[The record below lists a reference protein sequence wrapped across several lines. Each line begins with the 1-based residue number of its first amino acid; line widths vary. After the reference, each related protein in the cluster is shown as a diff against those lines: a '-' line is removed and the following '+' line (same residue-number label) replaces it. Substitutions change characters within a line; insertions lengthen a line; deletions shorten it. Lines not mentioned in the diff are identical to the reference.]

1 MTVSGGAGYWGWGV
15 VIGLNLILARK
26 CWKEMDL
33 ASLQN
38 LTWGLESLK
47 KKCTG
52 HWGIEG
58 QLRRGHLATFL
69 SFPWVEGL
77 VEAASLSSLWGL
89 IIAYANSLAFIAI
102 RVVSDITNR
111 LQGLAIFEL
120 LHSLKG
126 TNMDIEL
133 ELGPNSQSG
142 DEHSRKDQEPLVI

>member
-1 MTVSGGAGYWGWGV
+1 M
-15 VIGLNLILARK
+15 
-26 CWKEMDL
+26 
-33 ASLQN
+33 
-38 LTWGLESLK
+38 
-47 KKCTG
+47 
-52 HWGIEG
+52 
-58 QLRRGHLATFL
+58 
-69 SFPWVEGL
+69 
-77 VEAASLSSLWGL
+77 EAASLSSLWGL

-102 RVVSDITNR
+102 RVISDITNR